1 MKIIKAK
8 LVLLFVMIFFTF
20 TACGTDSSESKI
32 ISNAKEIIDADLSD
46 DISINKCLYNEVEN
60 AVYLKFYSF
69 EHGNDEAIIFLD
81 NNSVFYESI
90 NSTIEDD
97 DYDKQIEYGDY
108 TIMMYQLTANG
119 GNEKWREIELQNN

>member
-1 MKIIKAK
+1 
-8 LVLLFVMIFFTF
+8 MIFFAF
-20 TACGTDSSESKI
+20 TACGTESSESKI
-32 ISNAKEIIDADLSD
+32 ISNAKEIVNNDLTD
-46 DISINKCLYNEVEN
+46 DISVNKCLYNEDKN

-108 TIMMYQLTANG
+108 AVLMYQLTVNG
-119 GNEKWREIELQNN
+119 GDGKWIEIDN

>member
-1 MKIIKAK
+1 MKTIKAK
-8 LVLLFVMIFFTF
+8 IILLFVMIFFAF
-20 TACGTDSSESKI
+20 TACGTESSESKI
-32 ISNAKEIIDADLSD
+32 ISNAKEIVNNDLTD
-46 DISINKCLYNEVEN
+46 DISVNKCLYNEDKN

-108 TIMMYQLTANG
+108 AVLMYQLTVNG
-119 GNEKWREIELQNN
+119 GDGKWIEIDN